1 MSRLINLLPDPVLD
15 TNRQI
20 SSVYQGTV
28 LTLIGVILF
37 ILLNLTI
44 LFLSLRAENTLKE
57 TKNQVAAVEQEIAN
71 LRPVEEKLLVLQDK
85 LLRYQRFDS
94 EHKQLHNMW
103 DVLINARQNTVALSS
118 VDFTNETDLVVAAKT
133 DNLIN
138 AVNFLITIRQ
148 DELLSDFVVQEITY
162 ESNEQT
168 YEFVTKFVITP
179 DVE

>member
-1 MSRLINLLPDPVLD
+1 
-15 TNRQI
+15 
-20 SSVYQGTV
+20 
-28 LTLIGVILF
+28 
-37 ILLNLTI
+37 
-44 LFLSLRAENTLKE
+44 
-57 TKNQVAAVEQEIAN
+57 
-71 LRPVEEKLLVLQDK
+71 
-85 LLRYQRFDS
+85 
-94 EHKQLHNMW
+94 
-103 DVLINARQNTVALSS
+103 
-118 VDFTNETDLVVAAKT
+118 VVAAKT